1 MDTPEP
7 TVYDVAVL
15 VRRLKR
21 IEGQARGLQRM
32 LEEGRGCEEVVM
44 QLAAMREAINKVGM
58 AVIGGYMEQ
67 CLRQD
72 ITGGGTCR
80 TSIEQAIKIFLK
92 FA

>member
-7 TVYDVAVL
+7 AVYDADVL
-15 VRRLKR
+15 IRRLKR

-32 LEEGRGCEEVVM
+32 LEEGRGCEDVVM

-72 ITGGGTCR
+72 LAGGASCR
-80 TSIEQAIKIFLK
+80 ASIEQAIRIFLK

>member
-1 MDTPEP
+1 MDMTEP
-7 TVYDVAVL
+7 AANDADAL

-32 LEEGRGCEEVVM
+32 IEEGRGCEDIVM

-58 AVIGGYMEQ
+58 AIIGGYMEQ

-72 ITGGGTCR
+72 MAGGQSCR
-80 TSIEQAIKIFLK
+80 ASIEQAIRIFLK
-92 FA
+92 FS